1 MSTPPAF
8 SVIGTAGSGKT
19 SAIRLTLRKFPK
31 VIIHEL
37 DEVSY
42 IQIPIV
48 LLTAPANSNLKALF
62 IQFGQQMDD
71 LLGQDSYYSEM
82 FSKQTSNVGRASNMM
97 TQIIK
102 KFSIGMIII
111 DEIQQMD
118 FKANSAKSFE
128 NFLAITSNS
137 GVACAVSARRM
148 PWTRSPGI

>member
-1 MSTPPAF
+1 M
-8 SVIGTAGSGKT
+8 
-19 SAIRLTLRKFPK
+19 
-31 VIIHEL
+31 
-37 DEVSY
+37 
-42 IQIPIV
+42 

-137 GVACAVSARRM
+137 GVALCCIGTPDAMDKIAGDLRIYRAH
-148 PWTRSPGI
+148 RGDHGKGG

>member
-1 MSTPPAF
+1 
-8 SVIGTAGSGKT
+8 
-19 SAIRLTLRKFPK
+19 
-31 VIIHEL
+31 
-37 DEVSY
+37 
-42 IQIPIV
+42 
-48 LLTAPANSNLKALF
+48 
-62 IQFGQQMDD
+62 MDD
-71 LLGQDSYYSEM
+71 ILGLDAFYSEM

-137 GVACAVSARRM
+137 GVALCCIGTPDAMDKIAGDLEYYRRIAGITVKADEYCMEREYVKQLVSVLWQYQFTEIPVPFSDGTAEL
-148 PWTRSPGI
+148 IADL